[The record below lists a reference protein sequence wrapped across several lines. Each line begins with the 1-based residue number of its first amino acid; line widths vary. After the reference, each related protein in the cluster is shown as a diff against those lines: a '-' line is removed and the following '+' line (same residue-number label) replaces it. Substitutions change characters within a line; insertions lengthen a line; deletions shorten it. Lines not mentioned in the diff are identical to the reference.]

1 MGYVDSFNLY
11 FGLRSKGWSRFFWL
25 DVSKL
30 IDSLAKPGQI
40 VSGVRYFIAP
50 LIGPSQKQKQ
60 QKTLLD
66 AYGRLEGCSVYYG
79 KYQNTLR
86 RCAHCGIEIDVPS
99 EKMTDVNIAVELLS
113 DAVLDSFD
121 AALLI
126 SADSDLTPV
135 ILKVRALFPGK
146 RVIAA
151 FPPGRFS
158 QSLALAAH
166 GYLVIGR
173 AKLAASQLPDQIKQE
188 DGSTLVRPEGW
199 K

>member
-1 MGYVDSFNLY
+1 M
-11 FGLRSKGWSRFFWL
+11 
-25 DVSKL
+25 
-30 IDSLAKPGQI
+30 
-40 VSGVRYFIAP
+40 
-50 LIGPSQKQKQ
+50 
-60 QKTLLD
+60 
-66 AYGRLEGCSVYYG
+66 
-79 KYQNTLR
+79 
-86 RCAHCGIEIDVPS
+86 DVPS

-113 DAVLDSFD
+113 DAVQDAFD
-121 AALLI
+121 TALLI

-166 GYLVIGR
+166 GYFVIGR
-173 AKLAASQLPDQIKQE
+173 AKLAASQLPDRIEQE
-188 DGSTLVRPEGW
+188 DGSALVRPDGW